1 MLEKNKAIIREF
13 FAMQNNM
20 APVRDIRRLFA
31 ESYTITDLAE
41 LDVKSK
47 KTTDIEKRITNFR
60 QLAPGYHVSIKEL
73 IAEENQV
80 FVWFS
85 VHTKADKLLL
95 HAMVLFSLDQ
105 EHKITKVIEIVKK

>member
-1 MLEKNKAIIREF
+1 
-13 FAMQNNM
+13 MQNNM

-60 QLAPGYHVSIKEL
+60 QRPPRYYISTRALVAEKKPGDCL
-73 IAEENQV
+73 
-80 FVWFS
+80 
-85 VHTKADKLLL
+85 
-95 HAMVLFSLDQ
+95 VLCT
-105 EHKITKVIEIVKK
+105 HRN